1 MVLFAPPLIQK
12 PHPTLST
19 KKWQNE
25 KLIATHV
32 FPRFGQIVCIKIILW
47 KVRTID
53 FYSRVA
59 MGQKNDRV
67 SAANE

>member
-1 MVLFAPPLIQK
+1 MALFAPPLIQK
-12 PHPTLST
+12 PHPTLSI

-25 KLIATHV
+25 QLIATNV
-32 FPRFGQIVCIKIILW
+32 FPRFGQIVCIKIIPW
-47 KVRTID
+47 KVRTND

>member
-1 MVLFAPPLIQK
+1 MVLFAPLLIQK

-25 KLIATHV
+25 QLIATHI
-32 FPRFGQIVCIKIILW
+32 FPRFGQIVCIKIIPW
-47 KVRTID
+47 KAHTND

-67 SAANE
+67 SAGNE